1 MKQLF
6 QPDGIAVVG
15 ASSNPGK
22 AGFVAIRNM
31 REKGYPGKV
40 YPVNPKETEI
50 LGYPCSPS
58 LAEVE
63 GHVDLVVLIMP
74 SRMIYSVMDDLDR
87 RMEEK
92 GDVKFIVCAA
102 ADYAETKTPEG
113 IDRQARLMRTAEKY
127 GIRVVGPNC
136 IGVIDNRSLVDT
148 TFVDT
153 GVPFSSFGQPSGI
166 TFISQSGAL
175 ASTILMEGAGRVEPV
190 LYNKFISIGNMA
202 DVDDLDRRMEEKGD
216 VKFIVCAAADY
227 AETKTPEGIDR
238 QARLMRTAEKYG
250 IRVVGPNC
258 IGVIDNRSLVDTTFV
273 DTGVP
278 FSSFG
283 QPSGIT
289 FISQSGALASTILME
304 GAGRVEPVLYNK
316 FISIGNMADVDFVD
330 LLNYFETDD
339 STRVIGIYMEGCGNG
354 RELAETL
361 KRVSRKKPIV
371 VLKVGR
377 SALGGAAAN
386 SHTGSMAGSDAV
398 YDAMFKQTGVVRV
411 DTIDELIDT
420 LQAFDRLPLPGGG
433 NLFLYSQAGGPG
445 IYCTDAIARWPQLK
459 MPLVSDDTKAR
470 LAATQ
475 QPMANICHPEGY
487 ADITASASVRNHV
500 DGLQIVLQDENV
512 DAVVF
517 ITVVPTF
524 LPQEELAR
532 ELVKMTE
539 TTPQAQEKPVFYCVM
554 AGAYT
559 SPARRIMEQAGLCTF
574 DAPDKAVLAAKNMC
588 NYAAFR
594 RRQKED

>member
-190 LYNKFISIGNMA
+190 LYNKI
-202 DVDDLDRRMEEKGD
+202 
-216 VKFIVCAAADY
+216 
-227 AETKTPEGIDR
+227 
-238 QARLMRTAEKYG
+238 
-250 IRVVGPNC
+250 
-258 IGVIDNRSLVDTTFV
+258 
-273 DTGVP
+273 
-278 FSSFG
+278 
-283 QPSGIT
+283 
-289 FISQSGALASTILME
+289 
-304 GAGRVEPVLYNK
+304 
-316 FISIGNMADVDFVD
+316 ISIGNMADVDFVD

-420 LQAFDRLPLPGGG
+420 LQAFDRLPCPAAAICSCIPRPAAPASTAPTPSPGGP
-433 NLFLYSQAGGPG
+433 S
-445 IYCTDAIARWPQLK
+445 
-459 MPLVSDDTKAR
+459 
-470 LAATQ
+470 
-475 QPMANICHPEGY
+475 
-487 ADITASASVRNHV
+487 
-500 DGLQIVLQDENV
+500 
-512 DAVVF
+512 
-517 ITVVPTF
+517 
-524 LPQEELAR
+524 
-532 ELVKMTE
+532 
-539 TTPQAQEKPVFYCVM
+539 
-554 AGAYT
+554 
-559 SPARRIMEQAGLCTF
+559 
-574 DAPDKAVLAAKNMC
+574 
-588 NYAAFR
+588 
-594 RRQKED
+594 